1 MRISDWSSDVCS
13 SDLQRYRFFAGV
25 ASVENLLM
33 PAKKYV
39 IFYRPDPSNFEKAG
53 ELFPAHVEHYEAFQ
67 QQGTLLSFGPFED
80 IVKNGSMGIFT
91 TMERSEEHT
100 SELQSTNAHLVCRL
114 LLGIDK
120 ETTIAMKIGTKTSQ
134 RD

>member
-1 MRISDWSSDVCS
+1 
-13 SDLQRYRFFAGV
+13 
-25 ASVENLLM
+25 M

-67 QQGTLLSFGPFED
+67 KQGTLLSFGPFED

-91 TMERSEEHT
+91 TMEAAEEFIAGDPFVQGGVVATHEVREWRSEEHT
-100 SELQSTNAHLVCRL
+100 SELQSLMRISYAVFCLKKKTNQL
-114 LLGIDK
+114 
-120 ETTIAMKIGTKTSQ
+120 
-134 RD
+134 